1 MDFIGVSTNR
11 SSIMQIFPQWAREL
25 RLPTATLH
33 GLDIALDAPRE
44 SYRRAV
50 QRIRRDP
57 LDYGA
62 LVTTH
67 KMAIY
72 RHAADLFDELD
83 ESARMFEEVSSIAK
97 RGDRLCGAAKD
108 PVAVQLALEE
118 IVPAGYFR
126 RTGGAALV
134 LGAGGA
140 GNALSYQLGVRTD
153 VPSQI
158 IVTALDEPALRH
170 ARGLH
175 ERAGIGPGLVRYELT
190 RTAQDGDAL
199 AGSLPPGS
207 VVVNAT
213 GMGKDR
219 PGSPVSDAV
228 TFPEYGIVWDFNY
241 RGDLRF
247 LAQARAQQEQRSL
260 RVEDGWRY
268 FIHGWTTV
276 IADVFAIPMPSE
288 RVDALSAFAARI
300 RRGA

>member
-108 PVAVQLALEE
+108 PVAV
-118 IVPAGYFR
+118 
-126 RTGGAALV
+126 
-134 LGAGGA
+134 
-140 GNALSYQLGVRTD
+140 
-153 VPSQI
+153 
-158 IVTALDEPALRH
+158 
-170 ARGLH
+170 
-175 ERAGIGPGLVRYELT
+175 
-190 RTAQDGDAL
+190 
-199 AGSLPPGS
+199 
-207 VVVNAT
+207 
-213 GMGKDR
+213 
-219 PGSPVSDAV
+219 
-228 TFPEYGIVWDFNY
+228 
-241 RGDLRF
+241 
-247 LAQARAQQEQRSL
+247 
-260 RVEDGWRY
+260 
-268 FIHGWTTV
+268 
-276 IADVFAIPMPSE
+276 
-288 RVDALSAFAARI
+288 
-300 RRGA
+300 